1 MKTAFVEIDATFP
14 RPDRVEAVVEALLR
28 GGLVALPTDTTWV
41 VACDASD
48 RSAAGRLGDLRS
60 SHEPR
65 SKKGVR
71 KPMSLMCPD
80 VSTVGTFC
88 NLHQSQFRMIRR
100 VLPGPYTVIL
110 PASRQVPRQLQSTRR
125 TVGVRIPDH
134 AVAAAVLEALAGPL
148 LVTTCQ
154 TADGDLMS
162 SSPEV
167 ADAYGDG
174 LDVVVETDPIVP
186 AASTVVD
193 YSGETPILVRVGKG
207 EPERDWDSY

>member
-1 MKTAFVEIDATFP
+1 
-14 RPDRVEAVVEALLR
+14 
-28 GGLVALPTDTTWV
+28 
-41 VACDASD
+41 
-48 RSAAGRLGDLRS
+48 
-60 SHEPR
+60 
-65 SKKGVR
+65 
-71 KPMSLMCPD
+71 MSLMCPD

>member
-1 MKTAFVEIDATFP
+1 MSTTFVEIDSAYP
-14 RPDRVEAVVEALLR
+14 RPDRVESVVEALRR

-48 RSAAGRLGDLRS
+48 RSAAGRLGDLRA
-60 SHEPR
+60 SHESK

-110 PASRQVPRQLQSTRR
+110 PASRQVPRQLQSKRR
-125 TVGVRIPDH
+125 TVGIRIPDH
-134 AVAAAVLEALAGPL
+134 AVAASVLEALGGPM

-154 TADGDLMS
+154 SADGDLMS

-167 ADAYGDG
+167 AAAYGAG

-193 YSGETPILVRVGKG
+193 YSGDSPTLIRAGKG
-207 EPERDWDSY
+207 EPEPEWDSY